1 MRLTCTREA
10 MEELAHAVK
19 HCRAPG
25 DGLGGAFFQRIEAA
39 GEEII
44 TWPEAWR
51 SVGGPY
57 RRRRLKRFPCGLIH
71 HQPEPGWLEVAAVMH
86 LHRGPD
92 YWRGGVE

>member
-1 MRLTCTREA
+1 MRPTHTRGA

-51 SVGGPY
+51 GAGGPY
-57 RRRRLKRFPCGLIH
+57 RRRRLKRFPTGSSIIGRN
-71 HQPEPGWLEVAAVMH
+71 PAG
-86 LHRGPD
+86 
-92 YWRGGVE
+92 